1 MAPARAA
8 RKQIYPRKYLGK
20 SSLPSS
26 LDCADFPK
34 RMPLPVVQAST
45 THPPPMKSPAR
56 LALAVA
62 LATLVSP
69 AAHSRAADT
78 KAPTIQ
84 DVFNEGR
91 AAFYRNDFATAKRL
105 LTQVNKADP
114 KHRPTVIMLKNIR
127 LAEQEAAAKA
137 NSLEGRMK
145 RTVLPRL
152 DLVDA
157 RVPEVLEFIQIK
169 ASEVTKG
176 GAKPNF
182 VIRLTDEDQK
192 RPVTLHLSQP
202 TLHTALAALSTV
214 ADLDIVYDQ
223 YAVTIRSRSLAPATP
238 AAPAAT
244 PAAEGGGPPKK

>member
-1 MAPARAA
+1 MNSR
-8 RKQIYPRKYLGK
+8 
-20 SSLPSS
+20 S
-26 LDCADFPK
+26 
-34 RMPLPVVQAST
+34 
-45 THPPPMKSPAR
+45 R

-62 LATLVSP
+62 LNTLLTP
-69 AAHSRAADT
+69 LAASRAADT
-78 KAPTIQ
+78 KPPTIQ
-84 DVFNEGR
+84 EVFDQGR
-91 AAFYRNDFATAKRL
+91 SAFYRNDFATAKRL

-114 KHRPTVIMLKNIR
+114 KHRPTIIMLKNIR
-127 LAEQEAAAKA
+127 LAEQEVAAKA

-145 RTVLPRL
+145 RTTLPRL

-169 ASEVTKG
+169 ASEVTQG

-182 VIRLTDEDQK
+182 VIRLTEEDQK

-238 AAPAAT
+238 TPSTPT
-244 PAAEGGGPPKK
+244 PAADGGSSQKK